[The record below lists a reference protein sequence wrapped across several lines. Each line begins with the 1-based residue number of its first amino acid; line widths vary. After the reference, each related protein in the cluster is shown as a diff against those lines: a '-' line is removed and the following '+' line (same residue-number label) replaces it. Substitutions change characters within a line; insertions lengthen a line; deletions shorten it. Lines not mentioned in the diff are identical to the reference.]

1 MIKNKGLHFIVRTFV
16 FYLSHI
22 ILFKKRRKLLMHT
35 QEGFYKKLIEEQRVV
50 TVFLING
57 VRVPGIIMATD
68 KFSVLISNN
77 GKQQFLYKQAIS
89 TIAV

>member
-1 MIKNKGLHFIVRTFV
+1 
-16 FYLSHI
+16 
-22 ILFKKRRKLLMHT
+22 MHT